1 MKRDAS
7 LIPLSHQH
15 HNGLALGVMVKRA
28 LDADGSDEN
37 LQRQRLRIVERF
49 EVELVNHFAMEEEL
63 LFPLAGDRELV
74 DRLIGEHRQMEQM
87 VDDIRIAASRAE
99 LERFL
104 DLLSTH
110 IRREESD
117 LFEQAQREISRE
129 ELDRIGREIDRRA
142 VRVCL

>member
-37 LQRQRLRIVERF
+37 LQRQRLRIVDRF

-63 LFPLAGDRELV
+63 LFPLAVDRELV
-74 DRLIGEHRQMEQM
+74 DRLIGEHRQMEEM
-87 VDDIRIAASRAE
+87 VAAIRIAASRAE